1 VRLRLAAKVDPID
14 RAYFDAVVRPLLDQ
28 PGIEFIGEVDQAQK
42 VELLR
47 GARALLFPILW
58 PEPFGLVMIEAFACG
73 TPVVAFRAGS
83 VPEVIDEGV
92 TGFVVD
98 NLDDAILAASR
109 VGELDRRDC
118 RRVFETRYTT
128 ERMTQRYVEVYE
140 RLLRSSVPEIAISR
154 GDGLLSESK
163 GVAL

>member
-1 VRLRLAAKVDPID
+1 VDPAD
-14 RAYFDAVVRPLLDQ
+14 TDYFDREVRPLLDH
-28 PGIEFIGEVDQAQK
+28 PLVDFIGEIGEQQK
-42 VELLR
+42 GEFLG
-47 GARALLFPILW
+47 GADALLFPIDW
-58 PEPFGLVMIEAFACG
+58 PEPFGLVMIEALACG

-109 VGELDRRDC
+109 VGEIDRRDC
-118 RRVFETRYTT
+118 RRVFDTRYTT

-140 RLLRSSVPEIAISR
+140 RLLRSSVPEIPISR